1 MVHLAVADQGEGI
14 APEHLNRLTER
25 FYRVDT
31 SRSRS
36 LGGSGLGLSIV
47 KHIGERHR
55 GRLTIESD
63 LGKGTVVHVLLPV
76 ATDLL
81 S

>member
-14 APEHLNRLTER
+14 PPEHLHRLTER

-31 SRSRS
+31 SRSRARRDRPRP
-36 LGGSGLGLSIV
+36 LDREHIV
-47 KHIGERHR
+47 ERHR
-55 GRLTIESD
+55 GRLTIESEV
-63 LGKGTVVHVLLPV
+63 GKGTTVHVLLPV
-76 ATDLL
+76 ATEWL